1 MTTKDY
7 DWFVESELS
16 EYRGEYVIIL
26 DEEVVYHGKDLTEIL
41 KEFRRNY
48 PNQVPKV
55 AKIPD
60 EETLILL
67 AEIW

>member
-1 MTTKDY
+1 MTTRDY

-16 EYRGEYVIIL
+16 EYRGEYIIIL